1 MKQALTKEQKERI
14 ELWIFDNVVL
24 ELSSDPK
31 IRELQVEHALR
42 VLRGCNA
49 TLSSPVYGNKYREL
63 LKIYH
68 DPHKVI
74 CNMFIHRGQLNE
86 QRCITTSQQVDE
98 LIDRFINISLDR
110 IEIFPDT
117 LLIRYHVPSSD
128 IFRDAQRVHLKSLEN
143 IATRF
148 QQRGFDIK
156 YIDSYG
162 IRIVFDVKR
171 AVYTLEQAER
181 LNKILSTKRNK
192 D

>member
-86 QRCITTSQQVDE
+86 QRCITTSQQVDK

-162 IRIVFDVKR
+162 IRIVFDATR

>member
-1 MKQALTKEQKERI
+1 M
-14 ELWIFDNVVL
+14 
-24 ELSSDPK
+24 
-31 IRELQVEHALR
+31 RELQVEHALR

-63 LKIYH
+63 LKIHH
-68 DPHKVI
+68 DQHKVI
-74 CNMFIHRGQLNE
+74 GNMFIHRGQLNE

-110 IEIFPDT
+110 IETFPDT

-143 IATRF
+143 VATRF